1 MRVILTVFQF
11 DLFTTVPC
19 PPIGVSAVHTC
30 RPSPV
35 PVSWVASNSAT
46 HYTALAVS
54 NTGHTAECRTNG
66 TSCSLPGL
74 MCGEVYTVGVS
85 GADDNCTGLLSDTVS
100 LNTGKATPIG
110 LIAGSVIYSNV

>member
-1 MRVILTVFQF
+1 
-11 DLFTTVPC
+11 
-19 PPIGVSAVHTC
+19 
-30 RPSPV
+30 
-35 PVSWVASNSAT
+35 
-46 HYTALAVS
+46 
-54 NTGHTAECRTNG
+54 
-66 TSCSLPGL
+66 